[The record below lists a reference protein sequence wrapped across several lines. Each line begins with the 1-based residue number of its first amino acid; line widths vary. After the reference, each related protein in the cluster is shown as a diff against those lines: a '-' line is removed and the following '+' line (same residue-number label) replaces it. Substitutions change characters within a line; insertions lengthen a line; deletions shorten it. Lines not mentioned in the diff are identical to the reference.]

1 MPLQPRMPR
10 AFFPHTLH
18 DVTNAVDGGLG
29 LVVADMPDR
38 SIWVLKRNRKT
49 SGYQLTHYVDMQRSA
64 VLSTESIEARDNA
77 LRVFWATVAGE

>member
-1 MPLQPRMPR
+1 MPLQANMPR
-10 AFFPHTLH
+10 AFFPHTLQ

-49 SGYQLTHYVDMQRSA
+49 TGYQLTHYADMQRSA
-64 VLSTESIEARDNA
+64 VLRTEPIEGRDDA